1 MLDLIADKWTV
12 LIIGALSNGTRRF
25 QQLRREV
32 DGVTQKM
39 LTQTLRAL
47 ERDGLVGRGIYA
59 TVPPRVEYSLTRL
72 GHTITGPLWAVR
84 EWAETHVEEIEAS
97 RAAWDAPISA
107 RGVGGH
113 EAANRESAATGKSA
127 AALSVAPPGLEP
139 KAESQKRRPR
149 LFTVGIAP
157 PGLDPEAAKPL
168 KDET

>member
-1 MLDLIADKWTV
+1 MLDIIANKRPV

-32 DGVTQKM
+32 DGVTHADADPP
-39 LTQTLRAL
+39 AL
-47 ERDGLVGRGIYA
+47 ERDGLVGRRIYA

-107 RGVGGH
+107 RG
-113 EAANRESAATGKSA
+113 E
-127 AALSVAPPGLEP
+127 
-139 KAESQKRRPR
+139 
-149 LFTVGIAP
+149 
-157 PGLDPEAAKPL
+157 
-168 KDET
+168 

>member
-1 MLDLIADKWTV
+1 VLDIIANKWTV

-47 ERDGLVGRGIYA
+47 ERDGLVGRRIYA

-72 GHTITGPLWAVR
+72 GHTITGLLWAVR

-97 RAAWDAPISA
+97 RAAWDAPILA

-113 EAANRESAATGKSA
+113 EAANRESAATGRSD
-127 AALSVAPPGLEP
+127 AALPVAPPLASLGAGSGLEP
-139 KAESQKRRPR
+139 
-149 LFTVGIAP
+149 
-157 PGLDPEAAKPL
+157 GLS
-168 KDET
+168 

>member
-1 MLDLIADKWTV
+1 MLDIIADKWTV

-47 ERDGLVGRGIYA
+47 ERDGLVGRRIYA

-107 RGVGGH
+107 RG
-113 EAANRESAATGKSA
+113 E
-127 AALSVAPPGLEP
+127 
-139 KAESQKRRPR
+139 
-149 LFTVGIAP
+149 
-157 PGLDPEAAKPL
+157 
-168 KDET
+168 